1 MGFLTDDYLALPLP
15 SVRQAQG
22 QAKAKAEGKYKGRA
36 EDVERNAG
44 IARMLATGQ
53 SWGMIQSVT
62 GCSRATISK
71 IAKRIKQA
79 A

>member
-1 MGFLTDDYLALPLP
+1 MRPDWAAGN
-15 SVRQAQG
+15 
-22 QAKAKAEGKYKGRA
+22 YKGRQ
-36 EDVERNAG
+36 EDAERNAG
-44 IARMLATGQ
+44 IARMFATAK

-71 IAKRIKQA
+71 IAKRIKHA